1 MEEER
6 EPQMST
12 LIANRF
18 RQAFPGATFEV
29 RQLHDHK
36 YDIDVTDGPLDAVDV
51 ANFEVN
57 CHLADIDVIIN
68 D

>member
-1 MEEER
+1 MWEKEGT
-6 EPQMST
+6 QMST

-18 RQAFPGATFEV
+18 RQAFPDATFEV

-36 YDIDVTDGPLDAVDV
+36 YDIDVTNGPLDARDV
-51 ANFEVN
+51 ANFEVKY
-57 CHLADIDVIIN
+57 HLADIDVIIN